1 MIKEKDKVNDEKI
14 KTFAKTIH
22 SLCLI
27 IKGLDADKSQLS
39 KETHDLLDEFEKLYS
54 EMYGENTE

>member
-1 MIKEKDKVNDEKI
+1 MDDEKT

-22 SLCLI
+22 GLCLI
-27 IKGLDADKSQLS
+27 IKGLDADKSKLS

-54 EMYGENTE
+54 EMYGEDTK